1 MKKYIF
7 TIAALVLGVSQ
18 MSAQRLVFGDIEVPK
33 GGQTTYT
40 VKYETGGES
49 LTTASFT
56 LSLPEGVFTEKN
68 AAGKSK
74 FTVDSKMAETFSA
87 FTTDKDGFSVAAT
100 ATGVS
105 FPGTE
110 GVLGTIT
117 LIADGESD
125 LVIGQSYPVKVSTIS
140 LVKRNSETGA
150 LESVE
155 YDDVTFNITI
165 VEKITVL
172 DENSTT
178 APVAEEDA
186 KVQVL
191 RTIKAGNWNTLCL
204 PFDMD
209 ASQVK
214 AAFGDDVEL
223 AEFTGWS
230 WEEDDDADMRA
241 ITINFTSCSAIS
253 ENVPL
258 IIKTKADITSFTVDE
273 VTINPDD
280 AEVTIKESVDNKRK
294 GTMIGTYVAETVLD
308 EDMLFLSGN
317 KFYYSTGKT
326 KMKAFRA
333 YFDLYY
339 TISDEYKTKVSASNV
354 KILVDGE
361 ATTIDGYGVQRVV
374 EGVYDLSG
382 RKIKLEDG
390 DVTKLQKGV
399 YIIDGKK
406 VTIK

>member
-1 MKKYIF
+1 MIS
-7 TIAALVLGVSQ
+7 ALLTMVSFAHADNFIKVESPAEVPQ
-18 MSAQRLVFGDIEVPK
+18 GGTGFIEVLFNFD
-33 GGQTTYT
+33 QDNYFAN
-40 VKYETGGES
+40 Y
-49 LTTASFT
+49 SFDFY
-56 LSLPEGVFTEKN
+56 LPEG
-68 AAGKSK
+68 
-74 FTVDSKMAETFSA
+74 
-87 FTTDKDGFSVAAT
+87 
-100 ATGVS
+100 
-105 FPGTE
+105 
-110 GVLGTIT
+110 IT
-117 LIADGESD
+117 LNTKEIIKGECHSENHD
-125 LVIGQSYPVKVSTIS
+125 KYTVTQNEGYYTLSMLSVPTSALTGTSGI
-140 LVKRNSETGA
+140 LVKLAVNVDKELALDSEFDGSIKRIRFASTGGTSTA
-150 LESVE
+150 F
-155 YDDVTFNITI
+155 DDIDFKIKI
-165 VEKITVL
+165 VEKIITL
-172 DENSTT
+172 DENSTK
-178 APVAEEDA
+178 APEAEEDV

-230 WEEDDDADMRA
+230 WEEDDDAEMRA

-258 IIKTKADITSFTVDE
+258 IIKTKEDITSFIVDE

-294 GTMIGTYVAETVLD
+294 GTMIGTYVANTVLD

-361 ATTIDGYGVQRVV
+361 ATSIDGYGVQRVV

-382 RKIKLEDG
+382 RKIKLENG
-390 DVTKLQKGV
+390 DVSKLQKGV